1 MSAKGR
7 PAMPYGWGRVS
18 YTYADRLPW
27 MNLPFPVA
35 EYHDRIRRLTELMA
49 RDGFDCLVVLGN
61 RADTTNVRYL
71 TNFEDFYGGESIVV
85 IPRGGAPGFTTN
97 AVMHGEPMHSGVQ
110 DCWIEDV
117 RCAAAPRT
125 VTGTAAPAT
134 VLDHLEDFIVE
145 RGCVS
150 GALGVVAEADAERY
164 ARFLTERF
172 PKARV
177 TIAAG
182 LLKEMRTMKSPRE
195 VEVIRKACR
204 LADAA
209 LQSAMEAVR
218 PGVTEFDLAAE
229 ANYAMFK
236 GGAEHPA
243 FAISVCAGPRAGFK
257 HMAPTSYRVKEGDM
271 VYMDVGGR
279 YMGYHSD
286 NSRQRVCGTPTP
298 EQRRFMETQITIVE
312 ETMGAARPGV
322 AIASLA
328 EIALHRARAAGYEE
342 YLYFRGHGI
351 GCATQ
356 DLPAFAPGN
365 PQVLLENHVFAFEPM
380 LVRKEFGTACWEDVW
395 RVTSIGVE
403 RLNECPARWW

>member
-1 MSAKGR
+1 
-7 PAMPYGWGRVS
+7 MPYGWGRVP
-18 YTYADRLPW
+18 YTYTDRLPW

-35 EYHDRIRRLTELMA
+35 EYHERIRRLTGVMA
-49 RDGFDCLVVLGN
+49 RDGIECLVVLGT
-61 RADTTNVRYL
+61 RADSTNVRYL

-85 IPRGGAPGFTTN
+85 IPQNGPPGFTTN
-97 AVMHGEPMHSGVQ
+97 AVMHGEPMHSGIQ

-134 VLDHLEDFIVE
+134 VWDHLEDFIAD
-145 RGCVS
+145 RGYAD
-150 GALGVVAEADAERY
+150 GALGVAGEMNVEGSVK
-164 ARFLTERF
+164 FLQETF
-172 PKARV
+172 PRAHV
-177 TIAAG
+177 TSAGG
-182 LLKEMRTMKSPRE
+182 LLKEMRAIKTPRE

-209 LQSAMEAVR
+209 LQSAMAAVR

-236 GGAEHPA
+236 AGAEHPA

-257 HMAPTSYRVKEGDM
+257 HMAPTSYPVKTGDM

-286 NSRQRVCGTPTP
+286 ASRQRVCGDPTA

-312 ETMGAARPGV
+312 ETMAAARPGV
-322 AIASLA
+322 SIGSLA
-328 EIALHRARAAGYEE
+328 EIAQERARTAGYEQ

-365 PQVLLENHVFAFEPM
+365 PQSLQENHVFAFEPM

-395 RVTSIGVE
+395 RVTETGVE
-403 RLNECPARWW
+403 RLNECPIRWW